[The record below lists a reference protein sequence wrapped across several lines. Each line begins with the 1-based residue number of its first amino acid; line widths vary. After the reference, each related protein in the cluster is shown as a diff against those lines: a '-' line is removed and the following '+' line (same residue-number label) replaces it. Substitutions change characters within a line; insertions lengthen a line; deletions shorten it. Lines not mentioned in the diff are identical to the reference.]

1 MKIALAQGETSF
13 KEAIDYLK
21 KVDSMEPLK
30 YAPQLTVIPPQNELE
45 IEDKDDLSRKVI
57 DMINAGINV
66 KSYWRDVIKD
76 PQISFLL
83 MIVDDNGVKSG
94 MKRKDILNPNMK
106 FIGISSAEINRNF
119 ACYITL
125 S

>member
-1 MKIALAQGETSF
+1 
-13 KEAIDYLK
+13 
-21 KVDSMEPLK
+21 MEPLK

>member
-57 DMINAGINV
+57 DMINAVINV

-76 PQISFLL
+76 PLISFLL